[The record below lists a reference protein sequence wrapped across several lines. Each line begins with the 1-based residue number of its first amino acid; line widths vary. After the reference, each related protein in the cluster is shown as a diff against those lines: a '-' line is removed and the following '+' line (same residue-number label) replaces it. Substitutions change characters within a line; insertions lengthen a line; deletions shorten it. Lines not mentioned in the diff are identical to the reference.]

1 MESNRANSF
10 LRLIQCSQR
19 GKLKIYLGYCA
30 GVGKTW
36 QMLQEARRLNDNGI
50 DVVVGFVETHKSK
63 ETETL
68 LAELEILPR
77 KSQLYL
83 GIEIT
88 EMDIDAIL
96 QRRPFV
102 VLVDELAHTNIPG
115 SRNSKRYED
124 VEEILAA
131 GIHVISTMNIQHIES
146 LYETVEH
153 ATG

>member
-124 VEEILAA
+124 VE
-131 GIHVISTMNIQHIES
+131 
-146 LYETVEH
+146 
-153 ATG
+153 